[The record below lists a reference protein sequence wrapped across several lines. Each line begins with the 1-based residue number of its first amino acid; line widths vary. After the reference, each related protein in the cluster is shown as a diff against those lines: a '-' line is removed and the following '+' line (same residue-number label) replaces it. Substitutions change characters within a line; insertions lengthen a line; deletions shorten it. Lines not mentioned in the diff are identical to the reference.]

1 MNTVISCIEVFL
13 TDGLMYSL
21 LALGYYVSFS
31 ILDFPDLS
39 VEGTVLLGGVIYSLM
54 VCGGFS
60 TILAVIASALIGIL
74 ALIVAFSAL
83 KAKGK
88 NTAVSLAGA
97 LLIGVAVGAVVYAV
111 ITFGGQNPWLAI
123 LVSFVLGALAGCVT
137 GILHVK
143 LHIRPLLCGILVS
156 TGLISINLVM
166 TVVGNGGN
174 FKGED
179 ALSTISFT
187 RNDPTVLRTFPAKL
201 IPDNVNGVNL
211 RALITFLVVAII
223 FKLILDAYLKTKNG
237 LLLRAT
243 GNNTQFVSMLA
254 QDPGR
259 SKIIGLAIS
268 NGYAAVAGALIAT
281 SRANANQGMGIGMVV
296 IGLASVI
303 IGLSIFGKLR
313 FMKPTTMVII
323 GSIIYQACL
332 AIATYLGVP
341 SAYNKLIMA
350 ILFTIAL
357 VMSNA
362 MKKGESRV

>member
-1 MNTVISCIEVFL
+1 MATVLSCVEVFL
-13 TDGLMYSL
+13 TDGFMYSL
-21 LALGYYVSFS
+21 LALGFYISFS

-39 VEGTVLLGGVIYSLM
+39 VEGTVLLGGVAYSLL
-54 VCGGFS
+54 VC
-60 TILAVIASALIGIL
+60 AGI
-74 ALIVAFSAL
+74 
-83 KAKGK
+83 
-88 NTAVSLAGA
+88 
-97 LLIGVAVGAVVYAV
+97 
-111 ITFGGQNPWLAI
+111 NPWLAI
-123 LVSFVLGALAGCVT
+123 IVSFILGALAGSVT

-174 FKGED
+174 FKGEN

-187 RNDPTVLRTFPAKL
+187 RSDPTVLRTFPAKL
-201 IPDNVNGVNL
+201 IPDNVGGVNV
-211 RALITFLVVAII
+211 RALVTFLVIAVV
-223 FKLILDAYLKTKNG
+223 FKLILDGYLKTKNG

-254 QDPGR
+254 QDPGK

-303 IGLSIFGKLR
+303 IGLSLFGKLR
-313 FMKPTTMVII
+313 FMKPTTMVIL
-323 GSIIYQACL
+323 GSVIYQACL

-357 VMSNA
+357 VMSNF